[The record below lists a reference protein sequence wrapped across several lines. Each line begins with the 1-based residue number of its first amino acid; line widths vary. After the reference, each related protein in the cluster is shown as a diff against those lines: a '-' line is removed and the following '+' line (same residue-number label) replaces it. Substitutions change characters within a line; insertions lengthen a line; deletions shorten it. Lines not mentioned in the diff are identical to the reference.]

1 MRNLGLAIGKA
12 MYSVYSTILFI
23 SKIYKSYTNN
33 LFKYRCMLYVVT
45 YLFDRVSI
53 LVYIHFLIWYFLSL
67 GVIFVTFCHFLSLLK
82 CNVSGF
88 GDITPSFKDELLYD
102 LYRVAVLIWIFF
114 GLAYIGGL
122 GKDCPFLSL
131 FNLVWPI
138 WEKACLESEKV
149 SNFFSE
155 NTNFSIKT
163 ELRGCVQVLHMYKY
177 YFFISNCV

>member
-1 MRNLGLAIGKA
+1 
-12 MYSVYSTILFI
+12 MYV
-23 SKIYKSYTNN
+23 
-33 LFKYRCMLYVVT
+33 MYVVT

-53 LVYIHFLIWYFLSL
+53 LVYIHFLIWYFLCHVMSL
-67 GVIFVTFCHFLSLLK
+67 GVTFVTFLAPLK

-131 FNLVWPI
+131 FNLVWPRR
-138 WEKACLESEKV
+138 EKTCLESEKV
-149 SNFFSE
+149 SKFSQKIQILLQ
-155 NTNFSIKT
+155 NYKKYLKT
-163 ELRGCVQVLHMYKY
+163 ELWSILEFEK
-177 YFFISNCV
+177 SS

>member
-1 MRNLGLAIGKA
+1 M
-12 MYSVYSTILFI
+12 
-23 SKIYKSYTNN
+23 
-33 LFKYRCMLYVVT
+33 YVVT

-53 LVYIHFLIWYFLSL
+53 LVYIHFLIWYIFCHVMSL
-67 GVIFVTFCHFLSLLK
+67 GVTFVTFLASLK

-131 FNLVWPI
+131 FNLVWPRR
-138 WEKACLESEKV
+138 EKPFLESEKV
-149 SNFFSE
+149 SKFSQKIRILVQLCMQI
-155 NTNFSIKT
+155 IKKSKNRGSVT
-163 ELRGCVQVLHMYKY
+163 ELWSIVIVEFEKSL
-177 YFFISNCV
+177 

>member
-1 MRNLGLAIGKA
+1 MYVICCNIFIWQSVHISLYTFSNL
-12 MYSVYSTILFI
+12 VF
-23 SKIYKSYTNN
+23 
-33 LFKYRCMLYVVT
+33 
-45 YLFDRVSI
+45 
-53 LVYIHFLIWYFLSL
+53 
-67 GVIFVTFCHFLSLLK
+67 FVTWCHFCHFLSLLK

>member
-1 MRNLGLAIGKA
+1 
-12 MYSVYSTILFI
+12 MYV
-23 SKIYKSYTNN
+23 
-33 LFKYRCMLYVVT
+33 MYVVT

-53 LVYIHFLIWYFLSL
+53 LVYIHFLIWYFLCHVMSL
-67 GVIFVTFCHFLSLLK
+67 GVTFVTFLAPLK

-131 FNLVWPI
+131 FNLV
-138 WEKACLESEKV
+138 
-149 SNFFSE
+149 
-155 NTNFSIKT
+155 
-163 ELRGCVQVLHMYKY
+163 
-177 YFFISNCV
+177 